1 MVASCDIS
9 QEIFSI
15 DMLRALESSLK
26 HRRKH
31 VLCPLQLYGDQALL
45 RVWSCLRS
53 PALSQVYVTH
63 VLASQTAVVK
73 VEMSSTFPTVPVK
86 LSNSQV

>member
-45 RVWSCLRS
+45 SLVLLEISS
-53 PALSQVYVTH
+53 IIPSVFVTH

-73 VEMSSTFPTVPVK
+73 AEMSSTFPTVLVK